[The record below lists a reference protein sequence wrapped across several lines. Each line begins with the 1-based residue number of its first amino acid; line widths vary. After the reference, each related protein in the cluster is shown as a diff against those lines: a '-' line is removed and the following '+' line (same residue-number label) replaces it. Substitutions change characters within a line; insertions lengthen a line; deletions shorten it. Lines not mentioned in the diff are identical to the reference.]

1 MTLSVAEEAR
11 STSSVGN
18 NRAHS
23 NRRSGKNE
31 CSNNEGT
38 GVRDRASK
46 KRFLY
51 NGGRQG
57 EKLLHLQRIWAH
69 GPSLQKLGKN

>member
-1 MTLSVAEEAR
+1 MAEKAR

-23 NRRSGKNE
+23 NGKSGKNE
-31 CSNNEGT
+31 CSNGEET
-38 GVRDRASK
+38 GVEDRAPK
-46 KRFLY
+46 KRSLC
-51 NGGRQG
+51 NGDRQG

-69 GPSLQKLGKN
+69 GPLLQKPGKN